1 MRRLLFVALALAAVP
16 ASAQPSPPGGNN
28 AAWTPLRTPD
38 GHPDLQ
44 GVWLNNSATPLERP
58 KAFEGK
64 PRLSDEEVAELRKR
78 AARIFDASVNS
89 DFAGGDGF
97 YLALLVNP
105 DRYRNPAATGGSTEM
120 IEREI
125 DERTSLIQDPP
136 DGRIPPLTPEG
147 QQRIASRP
155 APVGGGLRVPA
166 GPEEFS
172 PALRCLT
179 YGVPRFGA
187 GNVANA
193 GSLGYYEIVQT
204 KDYVVLMLE
213 AIHEA
218 RIIPLAGQP
227 HLPESLRLWG
237 GDPRGR
243 WEGDTLVVE
252 TTNFAPYVNFL
263 GSAEHLNLVERFT
276 RTAADTLTYEITL
289 NDPTTWTTPWIVVIR
304 LKQSSDRLFEYACH
318 EGNYDV
324 MRSMLL
330 GARAQEK

>member
-1 MRRLLFVALALAAVP
+1 MRRVLFTALALLAAVP
-16 ASAQPSPPGGNN
+16 ASAQPSAPAGN
-28 AAWTPLRTPD
+28 AIWTPPRTAD

-58 KAFEGK
+58 KALEGK
-64 PRLSDEEVAELRKR
+64 PRLSNDEVAELKKR

-97 YLALLVNP
+97 FLALLANP
-105 DRYRNPAATGGSTEM
+105 DRYRNPGSTGGSDAM

-125 DERTSLIQDPP
+125 EDRTSLIQDPP

-166 GPEEFS
+166 GPEDFS

-193 GSLGYYEIVQT
+193 GALGYYEIVQT
-204 KDYVVLMLE
+204 TDYLMLTLE
-213 AIHEA
+213 AIHEV
-218 RIIPLAGQP
+218 RIIPLAGRP
-227 HLPESLRLWG
+227 HLPASIRLWS
-237 GDPRGR
+237 GDSRGR
-243 WEGDTLVVE
+243 WDGDTLVVE

-263 GSAEHLNLVERFT
+263 GSAESLQLVERFT

-289 NDPTTWTTPWIVVIR
+289 NDPTTWTKPWTVVIR
-304 LKQSSDRLFEYACH
+304 LKQSRDRLFEYACH

-324 MRSMLL
+324 MRGMLL
-330 GARAQEK
+330 GARAHDK

>member
-1 MRRLLFVALALAAVP
+1 MPRLLFAALALLTAIP
-16 ASAQPSPPGGNN
+16 ASAQPSAPAGN
-28 AAWTPLRTPD
+28 AIWTPPRTPD

-58 KAFEGK
+58 KALEGK
-64 PRLSDEEVAELRKR
+64 PRLSTEEVAELKKR

-97 YLALLVNP
+97 FLALLANP
-105 DRYRNPAATGGSTEM
+105 DRYRNPGSTGGSDAM

-125 DERTSLIQDPP
+125 EDRTSLIQDPP
-136 DGRIPPLTPEG
+136 DGRIPPLTLEG

-155 APVGGGLRVPA
+155 APVGGGLRLPA
-166 GPEEFS
+166 GPEDFS

-193 GSLGYYEIVQT
+193 GTLGYYEIVQT
-204 KDYVVLMLE
+204 TDYFVLTLE

-218 RIIPLAGQP
+218 RIIPLTARP
-227 HLPESLRLWG
+227 HLPASMRLWS
-237 GDPRGR
+237 GDSRGR
-243 WEGDTLVVE
+243 WDGDTLVVE

-263 GSAEHLNLVERFT
+263 GSAENLHLVERFT

-289 NDPTTWTTPWIVVIR
+289 NDPTTWTKPWTVVIR
-304 LKQSSDRLFEYACH
+304 LKQTRDRLFEYACH

-324 MRSMLL
+324 MRGMLL
-330 GARAQEK
+330 GAGARDK